1 MMELFMKSYY
11 DEFKYQSIDS
21 YQFKDYFLDY
31 FKDKDL
37 SAIEWDKWFNQPGM
51 PIYKPKFN
59 DSLAMVIDIHF
70 ILIVQVIFIINSY
83 QNRSVPI

>member
-37 SAIEWDKWFNQPGM
+37 SAIEWDKWFNLPGM

-59 DSLAMVIDIHF
+59 ESLAMVM
-70 ILIVQVIFIINSY
+70 
-83 QNRSVPI
+83 